1 MSGLMVKDWMIL
13 KRQGRYFIIVIVIA
27 CMMAFTGS
35 ESFSSFVTSYLTFMI
50 TMFSF
55 SSFSYDEYDNG
66 MAYLMT
72 LPSGRRNYVKAKY
85 LFNILLITGTW
96 FLGCLLRMA
105 LYLIRFSVA
114 EYLKILPSEPVYL
127 LICLIYVS
135 GTFPIILKY
144 GAEKGRNIAVT
155 ILAVVAMS
163 VFLVSRFG
171 YWAPPL
177 TSVWEQIGRWTERS
191 PLMVLMPLLA
201 VCILVIW
208 ISFLV
213 SVRIMEKREF

>member
-1 MSGLMVKDWMIL
+1 MNGLMVKDWMLL
-13 KRQGRYFIIVIVIA
+13 KRQGRYFLIVLLLA
-27 CMMAFTGS
+27 CALGVTGS

-66 MAYLMT
+66 MAYLMA

-85 LFNILLITGTW
+85 LFSILLITGSW

-105 LYLIRFSVA
+105 LFLIRFSVA
-114 EYLKILPSEPVYL
+114 DYLEILPTEPVYL

-135 GTFPIILKY
+135 VTFPFILKC
-144 GAEKGRNIAVT
+144 GAEKGRNIAFMV
-155 ILAVVAMS
+155 LAVLAMS

-171 YWAPPL
+171 YWAPAL
-177 TSVWEQIGRWTERS
+177 TSVWAQVDRWAERS
-191 PLMVLMPLLA
+191 PMMILMPLLA
-201 VCILVIW
+201 VCILVMG
-208 ISFLV
+208 ISYLF